1 MAKVRL
7 YMNEDVK
14 SKQTAQYVLWDVL
27 EHALRLLHP
36 FMPFI
41 TEELWQQLKVEGETI
56 MLQAFPKADESQI
69 SEEIEKSM
77 NWLQEAITAFRNI
90 RAEANINPGKEVP
103 ALVRTNNAE
112 EIKILENNKS
122 FLMKLAK
129 LSSLD
134 FGADIQ
140 KPDLSG
146 FRVVGKSE
154 LIVPLLGLLDTEAE
168 KKKILDQI
176 AKLEN

>member
-1 MAKVRL
+1 
-7 YMNEDVK
+7 
-14 SKQTAQYVLWDVL
+14 
-27 EHALRLLHP
+27 
-36 FMPFI
+36 
-41 TEELWQQLKVEGETI
+41 
-56 MLQAFPKADESQI
+56 MLQPFPKADESQI

-103 ALVRTNNAE
+103 ALVRTNDAE
-112 EIKILENNKS
+112 EIKILEDNKS

-129 LSSLD
+129 LSSLE
-134 FGADIQ
+134 FWADIQ
-140 KPDLSG
+140 KPDLSW

-176 AKLEN
+176 AKLENWLASCERKLNDQVFMSKAPEQIIERERNNKADYEQKIEKLKQNLSLLEGN

>member
-14 SKQTAQYVLWDVL
+14 SKQTAQYVLGDVL

-103 ALVRTNNAE
+103 ALVRTNDAE

>member
-1 MAKVRL
+1 M
-7 YMNEDVK
+7 
-14 SKQTAQYVLWDVL
+14 Q
-27 EHALRLLHP
+27 
-36 FMPFI
+36 
-41 TEELWQQLKVEGETI
+41 
-56 MLQAFPKADESQI
+56 
-69 SEEIEKSM
+69 
-77 NWLQEAITAFRNI
+77 WLQEAITAFRNI

-103 ALVRTNNAE
+103 ALIKTTDAD

-129 LSSLD
+129 LSSLE
-134 FGADIQ
+134 FGWDIQ
-140 KPDLSG
+140 KPELSG

-176 AKLEN
+176 AKLENGLASCERKLNDQVFMSKAPEQIIERERNNKADYEQKIQKLKQNLSLLEGN

>member
-1 MAKVRL
+1 
-7 YMNEDVK
+7 
-14 SKQTAQYVLWDVL
+14 
-27 EHALRLLHP
+27 
-36 FMPFI
+36 
-41 TEELWQQLKVEGETI
+41 
-56 MLQAFPKADESQI
+56 MLQPFPKADENQI

-77 NWLQEAITAFRNI
+77 DWLQEAITAFRNI

-103 ALVRTNNAE
+103 AVIRTADTE
-112 EIKILENNKS
+112 EIKILEDNKS

-134 FGADIQ
+134 FGENIQ
-140 KPDLSG
+140 KPELSG

-176 AKLEN
+176 AKLENGLVSCERKLNDEVFMSKAPAQIVERERNNKADYQQKIEKLKQNLSLLEGN

>member
-1 MAKVRL
+1 
-7 YMNEDVK
+7 
-14 SKQTAQYVLWDVL
+14 
-27 EHALRLLHP
+27 
-36 FMPFI
+36 
-41 TEELWQQLKVEGETI
+41 
-56 MLQAFPKADESQI
+56 MLQPFPKADESQI

-103 ALVRTNNAE
+103 ALIRTTDAE
-112 EIKILENNKS
+112 EIKILEDNKS

-134 FGADIQ
+134 FGENIQ

-154 LIVPLLGLLDTEAE
+154 LIVPLL
-168 KKKILDQI
+168 
-176 AKLEN
+176 

>member
-1 MAKVRL
+1 
-7 YMNEDVK
+7 
-14 SKQTAQYVLWDVL
+14 
-27 EHALRLLHP
+27 
-36 FMPFI
+36 
-41 TEELWQQLKVEGETI
+41 

-103 ALVRTNNAE
+103 ALIRTSDSD

-129 LSSLD
+129 LSSLE
-134 FGADIQ
+134 F
-140 KPDLSG
+140 
-146 FRVVGKSE
+146 
-154 LIVPLLGLLDTEAE
+154 
-168 KKKILDQI
+168 
-176 AKLEN
+176 

>member
-1 MAKVRL
+1 
-7 YMNEDVK
+7 
-14 SKQTAQYVLWDVL
+14 
-27 EHALRLLHP
+27 
-36 FMPFI
+36 MPFI

-103 ALVRTNNAE
+103 ALVRTNDAE

>member
-7 YMNEDVK
+7 YMNDDIK

-56 MLQAFPKADESQI
+56 MLQPFPKADESQI
-69 SEEIEKSM
+69 SAEIEKSM

-103 ALVRTNNAE
+103 ALIRTSDAE
-112 EIKILENNKS
+112 EIKILEDNKS

-129 LSSLD
+129 LVSLE
-134 FGADIQ
+134 FGGDIQ
-140 KPDLSG
+140 KPGEGRRARS
-146 FRVVGKSE
+146 
-154 LIVPLLGLLDTEAE
+154 
-168 KKKILDQI
+168 
-176 AKLEN
+176 